1 MLLQEPL
8 VETTEYRLAAVLPHS
23 GEVLALVD
31 MDGDYSLPSISVPQL
46 DRPAEQLQKAI
57 RMAWKL
63 HILVL
68 EFLGATEGYPVCV
81 VAEVIASSD
90 AADLKAVGIRQL
102 SSAALGEQQRVQLE
116 SMLAGGAG
124 VEGSWSQLGWIDE
137 AITWLESETG
147 KRLSSKKDIEQHNA
161 GGGFALVRF
170 RMQDDAHYWLKA
182 TGVPNA
188 HEFPVTTVLS
198 ALCGDCLPEIVA
210 SRPSWNAWLMSEGAK
225 PVAEMPT
232 HPMELFTLL
241 KDAVECMADLQAK
254 TRGRSLELLGAG
266 AFDQRIQVYQEHTAE
281 LFDYVEEAMSLQS
294 STKVPPLE
302 KRRVREIRTIFEGI
316 CQHLEGLAIC
326 DTVVH
331 GDLNHCNI
339 LTGAGHCQFI
349 DWSEAYLGNPLI
361 SLQHL
366 LLLNNTENLAIRHFI
381 NSVLQERY
389 LDTWGERGDADALRE
404 AFIYVPMLAIASSLY
419 GRGDWLS
426 STRRK
431 DPHRQ
436 SYARSLARHM
446 DRAAREAQLQGALCP

>member
-1 MLLQEPL
+1 MLLQEP
-8 VETTEYRLAAVLPHS
+8 VETTKYLLALVLPHS
-23 GEVLALVD
+23 GEVLALID
-31 MDGDYSLPSISVPQL
+31 IDGDYSLPSISVPQWE
-46 DRPAEQLQKAI
+46 RPAEQLQKAI

-68 EFLGATEGYPVCV
+68 EFLGSTEGYPVCV
-81 VAEVIASSD
+81 VAEVLASTD
-90 AADLKAVGIRQL
+90 AADLKAVGIGQL

-116 SMLAGGAG
+116 LMLAGGSG
-124 VEGSWSQLGWIDE
+124 VGGSLSQLGWIDE

-147 KRLSSKKDIEQHNA
+147 KRLSSKREIEQHNA

-170 RMQDDAHYWLKA
+170 RMEDDAHYWLKA

-198 ALCGDCLPEIVA
+198 ALCGDCLPGIIA
-210 SRPSWNAWLMSEGAK
+210 ARPSWNAWLMSESAK
-225 PVAEMPT
+225 PVTEMPT
-232 HPMELFTLL
+232 HPMQLFTLL
-241 KDAVECMADLQAK
+241 KDAVECMADLQRK

-266 AFDQRIQVYQEHTAE
+266 AFDQRIQVFQQHTAE
-281 LFDYVEEAMSLQS
+281 LFDCLEEAMSLQS

-302 KRRVREIRTIFEGI
+302 KKRMREIRTMFEGM
-316 CQHLEGLAIC
+316 CQHLERLAIC
-326 DTVVH
+326 DTVLH

-349 DWSEAYLGNPLI
+349 DWSETYIGNPLI

-366 LLLNNTENLAIRHFI
+366 LLLNNAENLAIRHFI

-389 LDTWGERGDADALRE
+389 LDAWGERADADTLRE
-404 AFIYVPMLAIASSLY
+404 AFIYVPMLAIASTLY

-446 DRAAREAQLQGALCP
+446 DRAARELQLLGVLCH